1 MKLRTYHL
9 FIYLL
14 LLLPIVGKAQSM
26 QQVLIQE
33 YKEKLQKTP
42 LEGVSLTVQN
52 AGSTVSDSHGQ
63 LTLQFRTLKAGD
75 VVQVRRVDLSGYE
88 VFNQEAVKQWTISP
102 QKPFNLVLCKSD
114 KFKQLRDQYMR
125 VSSQSYERQFKAEQS
140 RLAALRKENKLQE
153 EAYQQQLAE
162 LENNYY
168 EQLDN
173 LENYVDRFARIDL
186 SELSAQEQ
194 HLVELVQDG
203 KIEEAIQLYESSDY
217 LSKYTTQVKE
227 LHEINQAQ
235 QRLAQV
241 ESEMLSEREKVQAAI
256 SRQVQTYQLAGGREN
271 FRKISSLLKGMV
283 DADTTN
289 LTALWDYCDY
299 CLNQNQF
306 AEGEK
311 YIGMY
316 LRQTTDNKVLNIRA
330 CETLGNLYFS
340 MFQFELAEKYLQQAV
355 NIAKEGTAIDS
366 LVFLPHFV
374 EAQCSLHTLY
384 IYINKSDLA
393 LQFTEQLREDLEYFF
408 QQDKELWWSKLALFY
423 AEQGEAYFHVNK
435 IEEAESLFV
444 KSYEMSKNDIDIT
457 KEILGLSL
465 EFINQFYYNT
475 KQWKKMEPFLLE
487 DLQIRIENYNNNPDQ
502 NIRYLLGVYN
512 NLCELYC
519 NLENY
524 NLAHQY
530 LDQAESLLPGLS
542 VLYDDAAISFD
553 KLNLYDAASL
563 LYQKEGNMVK
573 ARQYATKCIE
583 LYDMIPE
590 EMKDSIEDLYE
601 RNQQLLK

>member
-1 MKLRTYHL
+1 
-9 FIYLL
+9 
-14 LLLPIVGKAQSM
+14 M

-140 RLAALRKENKLQE
+140 RLAALCKENKLQE

-203 KIEEAIQLYESSDY
+203 KIDEAIQLYESSDY

-227 LHEINQAQ
+227 LREINQAQ

-355 NIAKEGTAIDS
+355 NVAMLEVENNTEKY
-366 LVFLPHFV
+366 LPHLV
-374 EAQCSLHTLY
+374 ESQCALHTLY
-384 IYINKSDLA
+384 TFINKSDLA
-393 LQFTEQLREDLEYFF
+393 LQFSDQLKDRLEYFY
-408 QQDKELWWSKLALFY
+408 QQDPESWWNKLTMFY
-423 AEQGEAYFHVNK
+423 AELGEAYYQADNNNLDR
-435 IEEAESLFV
+435 AESLFL
-444 KSYEMSKNDIDIT
+444 KSYEMSKNNIDDNEELINFS
-457 KEILGLSL
+457 INY
-465 EFINQFYYNT
+465 INQFYYNT
-475 KQWKKMEPFLLE
+475 QQWQKMEPFLLE
-487 DLQIRIENYNNNPDQ
+487 DLRIRTDNYNKNPDKH
-502 NIRYLLGVYN
+502 IRYIFGVYN
-512 NLCELYC
+512 NLCEIY
-519 NLENY
+519 Y
-524 NLAHQY
+524 NLDNMVEAHQY
-530 LDQAESLLPGLS
+530 LDKAENLLHDLLL
-542 VLYDDAAISFD
+542 LYDESIVAYDIM
-553 KLNLYDAASL
+553 NLYDAASQ
-563 LYQKEGNMVK
+563 LYQKEGNYEQARNYASKCLDYYNMMPEDMKSGLDELVK
-573 ARQYATKCIE
+573 
-583 LYDMIPE
+583 
-590 EMKDSIEDLYE
+590 
-601 RNQQLLK
+601 RNQQILR